1 MTAVT
6 TDDSALDLAAAI
18 RERRIGAKELLD
30 GFAERIRSE
39 DPKLSAFVELQLER
53 AYAHA
58 NKIDASHASWPDPLP
73 AFWGVP
79 FAIKDNDPMR
89 FTRLRVGSRALR
101 WVWTPFDSP
110 VVTRFRRA
118 GFVMVGKTSTSELA
132 LMPVVDTELGPP
144 TRNPHDPDYY
154 AGGSSGGAGAAVASR
169 MLPIA
174 HAADGG
180 GSIRIPASLCGLYGF
195 KASRGLT
202 PDFYGQFDVVGL
214 SVAGVVSRT
223 VEDSAVAMDALCGV
237 PTRGGPLHAACEDD
251 IPKLTVRVCAES
263 SLVDVHPT
271 IAEGLLRV
279 GRILESSGHRV
290 SDAPA
295 LEGAIDDFLP
305 VFGRL
310 AANVP
315 IFRES
320 ALQPTTRWLREI
332 GKRVSKPEAKR
343 LNEALTARVDAWF
356 ADTDLMV
363 LPTIGRPAPRVGE
376 FAGLDAEPCFRAA
389 SQLGAFTAPFNVS
402 GQPAASLPVG
412 VVDGVPFGVQIAA
425 RRGADRLVLA
435 VSRHL
440 ERALASTT

>member
-1 MTAVT
+1 MTTA
-6 TDDSALDLAAAI
+6 DSALDLTAAI
-18 RERRIGAKELLD
+18 RSRAIGAEELLD
-30 GFAERIRSE
+30 LFAARIRSE
-39 DPKLSAFVELQLER
+39 DPKLSAFVELRLER

-58 NKIDASHASWPDPLP
+58 RRIDARHAAWPDPLP
-73 AFWGVP
+73 SFWGVP

-89 FTRLRVGSRALR
+89 FTRLRVGSRALK

-110 VVTRFRRA
+110 VVTRFRAA
-118 GFVMVGKTSTSELA
+118 GFVMVGKTTTSELA
-132 LMPVVDTELGPP
+132 LMPVVDTDLGPP

-154 AGGSSGGAGAAVASR
+154 AGGSSGGAGAAVASE

-180 GSIRIPASLCGLYGF
+180 GSIRIPASLCGLFGF

-237 PTRGGPLHAACEDD
+237 PTPGGALRAACDD
-251 IPKLTVRVCAES
+251 EIPKLTVRVCTES
-263 SLVDVHPT
+263 ALVDVHPQ
-271 IAEGLLRV
+271 IAAGVREVARA
-279 GRILESSGHRV
+279 LESMGHAV

-305 VFGRL
+305 VFGRM

-315 IFRES
+315 IFKEG
-320 ALQPTTRWLREI
+320 ALQPTTRWLRGI
-332 GKRVSKPEAKR
+332 GKGVSRVEAKA
-343 LNEALTARVDAWF
+343 LNTALTARVDAWF
-356 ADTDLMV
+356 GDTDIML
-363 LPTIGRPAPRVGE
+363 LPSIGRAAARVGE
-376 FAGLDAEPCFRAA
+376 FSGLDAEPSFRAA

-402 GQPAASLPVG
+402 GQPAASLPIG
-412 VVDGVPFGVQIAA
+412 AVDGVPFGVQIAG
-425 RRGADRLVLA
+425 RRGADRLVYA
-435 VSRHL
+435 VARRL
-440 ERALASTT
+440 ERALRDA